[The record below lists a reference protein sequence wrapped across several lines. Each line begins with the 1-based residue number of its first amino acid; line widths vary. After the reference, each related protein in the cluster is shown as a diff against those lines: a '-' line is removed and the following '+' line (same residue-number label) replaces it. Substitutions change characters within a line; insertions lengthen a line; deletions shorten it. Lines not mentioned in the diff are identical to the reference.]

1 MAKVTESIEKYVG
14 SIENLVAKHYKA
26 KAKRRPAPAI
36 PQAPWIAP
44 GESKA
49 GHWTVGIS
57 KQELVPDDIG
67 SGRYYIAGYYG
78 PKQVTGMHDPM
89 CATAIWLDDNAGKG
103 ALVLVSVDCVGFL
116 RHDADVIR
124 QRLAGWSKQ
133 HGCREM
139 HFFGTHNHAGIDT
152 LGLWGKLPKSGRDKK
167 FIQLMQDQICEAI
180 VTAYHTRRCGDL
192 YAGQVGEPE
201 GYHDDYRLPKVYSK
215 TLTRLRFAPKDGGA
229 PVYLVNYAAHPG
241 MLGSKNTLVSADWVY
256 WFRQDM
262 EEKTGG
268 DVIFINGLIG
278 GLIYPHEENPDDVW
292 FSTEFA
298 GHRIAELALA
308 VSEERKL
315 EPKIGTM
322 SQDIYLACDNTLL
335 MLGGVLKVIPARMHA
350 TGEGRFGVSLKSSVN
365 YFEIGNVAEGDSV
378 RILTVP
384 GEMFPELA
392 YGGYLPEEEAGS
404 GSPEQNPA
412 PLLELANDPGL
423 VMFGLGDD
431 ELGYIIPPN
440 DFFLDEK
447 RPYFTNGMD
456 QNGRKHYE
464 ETVSVG
470 AGAAAVIAETWK
482 EMLERIKT

>member
-1 MAKVTESIEKYVG
+1 MAKVTETLEKYVG
-14 SIENLVAKHYKA
+14 SLEGLVAKHYKS
-26 KAKRRPAPAI
+26 KAKRKPAPPI
-36 PQAPWIAP
+36 PQAEWIAP
-44 GESKA
+44 GESKT

-57 KQELVPDDIG
+57 KQALVPDDIADN
-67 SGRYYIAGYYG
+67 RYYIAGYYG
-78 PKQVTGMHDPM
+78 PKTVTGMHDPM

-124 QRLAGWSKQ
+124 QRMAGWSKR
-133 HGCREM
+133 HGCRAM

-167 FIQLMQDQICEAI
+167 FIQLMHDKICEAI
-180 VTAYHTRRCGDL
+180 ETAYNTRRCGEL
-192 YAGQVGEPE
+192 YAGQIEEPE
-201 GYHDDYRLPKVYSK
+201 GYHDDYRLPKVYCK
-215 TLTRLRFAPKDGGA
+215 TLTRLRFEPFDGGA

-256 WFRQDM
+256 WFREDI
-262 EEKTGG
+262 EERTGG
-268 DVIFINGLIG
+268 EVIFINGLIG
-278 GLIYPHEENPDDVW
+278 GLVYPHEENPDDVW
-292 FSTEFA
+292 FSTELA
-298 GHRIAELALA
+298 GHRIAELALS
-308 VSEERKL
+308 VENERRL
-315 EPKIGTM
+315 EPKLGSM
-322 SQDIYLACDNTLL
+322 SQDVYLACDNTLL
-335 MLGGVLKVIPARMHA
+335 TLGGVLKLIPAVMHA
-350 TGEGRFGVSLKSSVN
+350 TGEGRFGVSLKSAVN
-365 YFEIGNVAEGDSV
+365 YFEIGDV

-404 GSPEQNPA
+404 GSPDQNPA
-412 PLLELANDPGL
+412 PLLEIAGDPDL

-447 RPYFTNGMD
+447 RPYFENGRD
-456 QNGRKHYE
+456 RLGRKHYE

-470 AGAAAVIAETWK
+470 RGAAAAIAETFQK
-482 EMLERIKT
+482 MLITINNE